1 MHPGTLEEETV
12 QLDALFSEDPL
23 LPILPALDTWSSLHH
38 QFDKN
43 MNAEIQGQARL
54 CHIQKSCL
62 SYDHKCPV
70 PKGSTYSRSSHH
82 GVNQLKFAQSLRS
95 AAEERAKP
103 WGTLRVLHFT
113 GLVKISQTSFLR
125 LSSLIHSINYQKKS
139 WNPVDHQT
147 NPQTQRFVGTDV
159 PAGLKICG
167 FEKGPKFY
175 HYWWSCSLEKA
186 LSNTIITANTRNIW
200 KIHPQ

>member
-12 QLDALFSEDPL
+12 WLDALFSEDPL
-23 LPILPALDTWSSLHH
+23 LPILPALDTAWSSLHH
-38 QFDKN
+38 RSDKN

-54 CHIQKSCL
+54 CHIQNCCL

-103 WGTLRVLHFT
+103 WGTLRVLLFYWDSEDLTDKFFEVILIDLFHKLSGEILEPSGSPNQST
-113 GLVKISQTSFLR
+113 NRDLWGLMS
-125 LSSLIHSINYQKKS
+125 
-139 WNPVDHQT
+139 
-147 NPQTQRFVGTDV
+147 
-159 PAGLKICG
+159 AGLKIWG
-167 FEKGPKFY
+167 FERGHKFY
-175 HYWWSCSLEKA
+175 H
-186 LSNTIITANTRNIW
+186 TIGGPAAWRRHSPT
-200 KIHPQ
+200 HHYCQYM